1 MKTNT
6 TELLSK
12 ILKGMSDE
20 NIEVTD
26 IKIYEEAVDINNKV
40 KICIA
45 NDRYIVHKVNEG
57 GGYTYYFDYS
67 MIKGVLKLLKHTI
80 NKGEYVTDGYAS
92 GMLIKID
99 EDKYNIVDVKNHET
113 IYRHS
118 KTLEELER
126 HGWQKGD
133 LAHDLNSYK

>member
-26 IKIYEEAVDINNKV
+26 IKVYPEAVDINNKV

-45 NDRYIVHKVNEG
+45 NDSYIVHKVNEG
-57 GGYTYYFDYS
+57 GGYTYYFGYN
-67 MIKGVLKLLKHTI
+67 MIRKVIELLENI
-80 NKGEYVTDGYAS
+80 MNKGDYYVTDGYTP

-126 HGWQKGD
+126 HGWRKGD
-133 LAHDLNSYK
+133 LSQDLKFL